1 VALRSVQ
8 ATHVVLDVVAGD
20 LAEVV
25 IACRPVRQRGQ
36 RFAEVA
42 VDGGD
47 AAGAAAG
54 AAVFEGAQPA
64 FGVAAYPAGHAVELA
79 VQPGVEGGA
88 PVVVQ
93 QAGLAEGLG
102 DVPGAQVPCPQRGQ
116 CP

>member
-1 VALRSVQ
+1 
-8 ATHVVLDVVAGD
+8 VVLDVVAGD

-25 IACRPVRQRGQ
+25 IARRPVQQRGQ
-36 RFAEVA
+36 RLAQVT

-47 AAGAAAG
+47 ASGAAAG

-64 FGVAAYPAGHAVELA
+64 LGVTADPGGHAVELA

-93 QAGLAEGLG
+93 HACLPQDPG
-102 DVPGAQVPCPQRGQ
+102 DVPGAQVPCSQRGQ